1 MAVQSNR
8 GYGFWWVRNEDGS
21 PNCPTGELELD
32 SNVGC
37 AAGDALTLAADGYGD
52 VWTSGDPIYGFAMES
67 ITAISDEHQ
76 KVLVALATPQ
86 AIFTG
91 YTDGA
96 GAATIVGDNVGI
108 NETSGEMTI
117 DEGTTTNA
125 VLIYGLDDSVS
136 DTFGTNAQFLVKVI
150 DSQLYKGRA

>member
-37 AAGDALTLAADGYGD
+37 YAGDALMRGADGYGD
-52 VWTSGDPIYGFAMES
+52 LWTSGNSIYGFAMET
-67 ITAISDEHQ
+67 ITADANAEQ

-96 GAATIVGDNVGI
+96 GAATIVGDALGI
-108 NETSGEMTI
+108 NQTSGQMNI
-117 DEGTTTNA
+117 DQDVSTNA
-125 VLIYGLDDSVS
+125 VFIYDLDESVS
-136 DTFGTNAQFLVKVI
+136 STYGTNAQFLVKVI